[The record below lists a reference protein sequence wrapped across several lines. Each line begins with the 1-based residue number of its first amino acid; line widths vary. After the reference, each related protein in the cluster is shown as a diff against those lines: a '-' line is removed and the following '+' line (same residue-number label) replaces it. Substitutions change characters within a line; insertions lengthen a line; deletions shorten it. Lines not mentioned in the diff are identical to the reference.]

1 MDELQVG
8 DEVEVV
14 VECNIKGKRGKIVE
28 ITHIFIV
35 EIEGKKETFAYS
47 ESIRKITEEELQVGD
62 EVEILYYSDKSKRGK
77 IVKIVM
83 SSFSTPPYP
92 VYTVDVDGT
101 THRYGRRDS
110 LRKITDTCTCDR
122 IFLFNNGCKCGHW
135 ERQKNGNSKSKHPS
149 CR

>member
-14 VECNIKGKRGKIVE
+14 YEGNESDKGKRGKIVK
-28 ITHIFIV
+28 
-35 EIEGKKETFAYS
+35 IEKSHYS
-47 ESIRKITEEELQVGD
+47 
-62 EVEILYYSDKSKRGK
+62 
-77 IVKIVM
+77 
-83 SSFSTPPYP
+83 PPY

-101 THRYGRRDS
+101 THRYGKRDS

-135 ERQKNGNSKSKHPS
+135 ERQKNANSKSQHPS
-149 CR
+149 RWRQSLKRLQRS